1 MLFSKSKTQI
11 LINTYKI
18 HNMLL
23 NLSYDIIYQI
33 NTDAPFDIK
42 KDGHYYLINKKRY
55 EGMVKGNKGFL
66 KEAFEFSNSRNSRPS
81 IWFEVKEGNP
91 RLMTMSIQAGNR
103 AILFLLILGLFNLI
117 FVACAILGIGT
128 FTYDF
133 IVLFLGF
140 LFLDIFF
147 LAIWSFLFMEAKF
160 SAENDFK
167 KEFKLKKISEKEKGT
182 YKIRRDF

>member
-1 MLFSKSKTQI
+1 MLFSKSRTQI

-42 KDGHYYLINKKRY
+42 KDGHYYLINKKKY
-55 EGMVKGNKGFL
+55 EGMVRGNKGFL
-66 KEAFEFSNSRNSRPS
+66 KKAFEFSNSNNSRPS

-91 RLMTMSIQAGNR
+91 RLMIMSIQAGNR
-103 AILFLLILGLFNLI
+103 AIFFLLLLGAFNLI
-117 FVACAILGIGT
+117 FVCSILGTGT
-128 FTYDF
+128 FTYDLIEF
-133 IVLFLGF
+133 SLVF

-147 LAIWSFLFMEAKF
+147 LAIWVLLFMEAKF

-167 KEFKLKKISEKEKGT
+167 KEFKLKKISEKGLTK
-182 YKIRRDF
+182 

>member
-1 MLFSKSKTQI
+1 
-11 LINTYKI
+11 
-18 HNMLL
+18 MLL

-42 KDGHYYLINKKRY
+42 KDGNYYLINKKRY

-103 AILFLLILGLFNLI
+103 AIFFLLLLGVFNLI
-117 FVACAILGIGT
+117 FVCSILGTGT
-128 FTYDF
+128 FTYDS
-133 IVLFLGF
+133 LCF
-140 LFLDIFF
+140 LFLDIFI
-147 LAIWSFLFMEAKF
+147 LAVWTLLVKEAKF

-167 KEFKLKKISEKEKGT
+167 KEFKLKKISEKGT

>member
-1 MLFSKSKTQI
+1 MLFSKSRTQI

-42 KDGHYYLINKKRY
+42 KDGNYYLINKKRY
-55 EGMVKGNKGFL
+55 EGIVHGNKGFL
-66 KEAFEFSNSRNSRPS
+66 KKTLEFSKSNSRPS

-91 RLMTMSIQAGNR
+91 RLMIMSIQAGNS
-103 AILFLLILGLFNLI
+103 AIFSLLLLGFFNLMFVCSILGT
-117 FVACAILGIGT
+117 GT
-128 FTYDF
+128 FTYDS
-133 IVLFLGF
+133 LGF
-140 LFLDIFF
+140 LFIDIFI
-147 LAIWSFLFMEAKF
+147 LAIWALLFMEAKF

-167 KEFKLKKISEKEKGT
+167 KEFKLKKISKKGLT
-182 YKIRRDF
+182 K

>member
-1 MLFSKSKTQI
+1 
-11 LINTYKI
+11 
-18 HNMLL
+18 MLL

-33 NTDAPFDIK
+33 NTDAPFEIK

-103 AILFLLILGLFNLI
+103 AIFFLLLLGVFNLI
-117 FVACAILGIGT
+117 FVCSILGTRTGT

-133 IVLFLGF
+133 IEFFLGF

-147 LAIWSFLFMEAKF
+147 LAIWSLLFMEAKF

>member
-1 MLFSKSKTQI
+1 
-11 LINTYKI
+11 
-18 HNMLL
+18 MLL

-33 NTDAPFDIK
+33 NTDAPFEIK

-55 EGMVKGNKGFL
+55 EGMVQGNKGFL
-66 KEAFEFSNSRNSRPS
+66 KKAFEFSNSSNSRPS

-103 AILFLLILGLFNLI
+103 AIFFLLILGLFNLI
-117 FVACAILGIGT
+117 FVCSILGTGT

-133 IVLFLGF
+133 IEFSLGF
-140 LFLDIFF
+140 LFFDICF
-147 LAIWSFLFMEAKF
+147 LAVWALIFMEAKF

-167 KEFKLKKISEKEKGT
+167 KEFKLKKISKKGLT
-182 YKIRRDF
+182 K

>member
-1 MLFSKSKTQI
+1 
-11 LINTYKI
+11 
-18 HNMLL
+18 MLL

-33 NTDAPFDIK
+33 NTDAPFEIK

-66 KEAFEFSNSRNSRPS
+66 KKAFEFSNSSNSRPS

-91 RLMTMSIQAGNR
+91 RLMIMSIQAENR
-103 AILFLLILGLFNLI
+103 AISLLLFLGVFNLI
-117 FVACAILGIGT
+117 FVCSILGTGT
-128 FTYDF
+128 FTHDF
-133 IVLFLGF
+133 IEFSLFF
-140 LFLDIFF
+140 LFFDIFF
-147 LAIWSFLFMEAKF
+147 LAVWSFLFMEAKF

-167 KEFKLKKISEKEKGT
+167 KEFKLKKISEKGT

>member
-1 MLFSKSKTQI
+1 
-11 LINTYKI
+11 
-18 HNMLL
+18 MLL

-33 NTDAPFDIK
+33 NTDAPFEIK

-81 IWFEVKEGNP
+81 IWFEVKEGKP
-91 RLMTMSIQAGNR
+91 RLMIMSIQAGNR
-103 AILFLLILGLFNLI
+103 AIFFLLILGLFNLI
-117 FVACAILGIGT
+117 FVCSILGTGT

-133 IVLFLGF
+133 IVFP
-140 LFLDIFF
+140 FLDIFF
-147 LAIWSFLFMEAKF
+147 LAVWAFIFYDAKS

-167 KEFKLKKISEKEKGT
+167 KEFKLKKISEKGT
-182 YKIRRDF
+182 YKIRMDF